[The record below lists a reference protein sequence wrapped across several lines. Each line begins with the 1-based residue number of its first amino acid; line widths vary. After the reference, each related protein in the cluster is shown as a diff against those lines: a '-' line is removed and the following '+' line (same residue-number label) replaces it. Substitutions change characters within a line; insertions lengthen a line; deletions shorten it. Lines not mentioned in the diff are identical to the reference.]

1 VNKSRD
7 PRLNKQAKYEPEIKQ
22 EVTVEYFDQERTIIL
37 IPITAHSKIVDP
49 REKKWNTPSHDN
61 YLTEIESWSGKLPEF
76 YTSNV
81 EIQEIVSESA
91 KRGQLAFYNQHQR
104 FSLDESPRHDM
115 STSSQPSLPEI
126 VLPKKTVPVDPRKR
140 GMRKKA
146 DVSDPRRVLVNQ
158 NDNGETKK
166 RKMSF
171 KDYMNVK
178 QEAENEKVVINS
190 PEDPVKIPSFN
201 FNRFGATN

>member
-1 VNKSRD
+1 M
-7 PRLNKQAKYEPEIKQ
+7 
-22 EVTVEYFDQERTIIL
+22 
-37 IPITAHSKIVDP
+37 IPTSAHSKIVDP

-61 YLTEIESWSGKLPEF
+61 YLIEIESWSGKLPEF

-91 KRGQLAFYNQHQR
+91 KRGQLAFYNQHKR
-104 FSLDESPRHDM
+104 SSFDDSPKPDM

-126 VLPKKTVPVDPRKR
+126 ILPKKSLPVDPRKR
-140 GMRKKA
+140 AMGKKVA
-146 DVSDPRRVLVNQ
+146 DPRRVLGNQ
-158 NDNGETKK
+158 NGETKK

-178 QEAENEKVVINS
+178 QEAENEKIVTNS